1 MTKKPK
7 KDLPRIVSDLLFA
20 LTRADRLLV
29 RAGEDDKEQRKA
41 VLEALT
47 AVEAFIAAALD
58 HSGGLCIAELRR
70 RLENVGR
77 HAGLEFKRPRG
88 RPPETGTENASQGV
102 IAAAMHVV
110 MYAYHLGEAEAA
122 KRVSGK
128 LAKFGIEVDHDNN
141 YYMAGQVHARPLRPR
156 FRLL

>member
-58 HSGGLCIAELRR
+58 HSGGRRIAELRR

-77 HAGLEFKRPRG
+77 HARTR
-88 RPPETGTENASQGV
+88 
-102 IAAAMHVV
+102 I
-110 MYAYHLGEAEAA
+110 
-122 KRVSGK
+122 
-128 LAKFGIEVDHDNN
+128 
-141 YYMAGQVHARPLRPR
+141 
-156 FRLL
+156 